1 LKNAR
6 VLRVRVR
13 VRVRVCVL
21 LHLRLRLDLSGSASA
36 SGSAAAAA
44 SAAGTRPVLW
54 TRELRQRGV
63 GGGGVCVRAA
73 GAEQT
78 RGGGGGRDGARF
90 ALVLKVV
97 VVTGRGVGRGS
108 LNKGVYTSV
117 SEKGQVRSWVR
128 EQAARETHRLDHR
141 QGLSAAIR
149 CQVLTASSNRS
160 QSCSQRAHPPS
171 GHEPFEP
178 WPKVMVQKCW
188 VREQAETHRLDHRQ
202 GSSAAIRC
210 QVLTASSNRSQSC
223 SQRAHPPSPSHDA
236 PGHEPLVTKRKRVRE
251 DRFGGV
257 QRTSSERRTD

>member
-1 LKNAR
+1 MKNAR
-6 VLRVRVR
+6 VLR

-36 SGSAAAAA
+36 SAAAAA

-54 TRELRQRGV
+54 TRACARLS
-63 GGGGVCVRAA
+63 VRKDKL
-73 GAEQT
+73 G
-78 RGGGGGRDGARF
+78 
-90 ALVLKVV
+90 
-97 VVTGRGVGRGS
+97 
-108 LNKGVYTSV
+108 
-117 SEKGQVRSWVR
+117 WVR

-236 PGHEPLVTKRKRVRE
+236 PGHEPLVTKRLSC
-251 DRFGGV
+251 
-257 QRTSSERRTD
+257 Q